1 MSDPGKPRSSRQSFA
16 TTHWSVVAAAGGES
30 STLAR
35 DALATLCTAYW
46 YPLYAYVRRRGHQ
59 PDEAQ
64 DLVQGFFTQLLEKDS
79 IKAAD
84 PARGRF
90 RSFLLASF
98 NNYVANQRRD
108 AQAVKRGGGHRVLSL
123 DFNSGEDRY
132 HLEPS
137 HDVTAEVIFQ
147 RRWAMTVLENA
158 VGRLQREFE
167 QAGKADQFAILKVF
181 LGGESEPPAY
191 RDIAGELNTTE
202 GAVKVAVH
210 RLRRRCGEILRD
222 EIAQTVTSDEDVD
235 QELRDLFANLT

>member
-1 MSDPGKPRSSRQSFA
+1 MSDPDKSHSSRQSFA

-30 STLAR
+30 SAHAR
-35 DALATLCTAYW
+35 AALATLCAAYW
-46 YPLYAYVRRRGHQ
+46 YPLYAYIRRRGYQ

-64 DLVQGFFTQLLEKDS
+64 DLVQGFFTQLLEKDR
-79 IKAAD
+79 IRAAD

-90 RSFLLASF
+90 RSFMLASF
-98 NNYVANQRRD
+98 NNFVANQRRN
-108 AQAVKRGGGHRVLSL
+108 AQTVKRGGSHRILSL

-137 HDVTAEVIFQ
+137 HEVTPDVVFQ

-158 VGRLQREFE
+158 VSRLQQEFE
-167 QAGKADQFAILKVF
+167 LAGKADQFAALKVF

-191 RDIAGELNTTE
+191 RDVAGGLNTTE

-235 QELRDLFANLT
+235 QELRDLLANLT

>member
-1 MSDPGKPRSSRQSFA
+1 MSDRGRPRSSRQSFA

-46 YPLYAYVRRRGHQ
+46 YPLYAYVRRRGYQ

-64 DLVQGFFTQLLEKDS
+64 DLVQGFLAQLLEKDR
-79 IKAAD
+79 IRAAD

-98 NNYVANQRRD
+98 NNFVANQRRD

-137 HDVTAEVIFQ
+137 HEVTAEVIFQ

-158 VGRLQREFE
+158 VDRLRQEFE
-167 QAGKADQFAILKVF
+167 QAGKADQFAILRVF

-191 RDIAGELNTTE
+191 RDVAGELNTTE

-222 EIAQTVTSDEDVD
+222 EIAQTVTSEEDVD
-235 QELRDLFANLT
+235 QELRDLFADLT

>member
-1 MSDPGKPRSSRQSFA
+1 MSEPGRSHSPRQSFA
-16 TTHWSVVAAAGGES
+16 TTHWSVVAAAGSES
-30 STLAR
+30 SSLAR
-35 DALATLCTAYW
+35 EALATLCSAYW

-64 DLVQGFFTQLLEKDS
+64 DLVQGFFTQLLEKDR
-79 IKAAD
+79 IRAAD

-98 NNYVANQRRD
+98 NNFVANQRRD
-108 AQAVKRGGGHRVLSL
+108 AQTVKRGGGHRVLSL

-137 HDVTAEVIFQ
+137 HEVTPEVIFQ

-158 VGRLQREFE
+158 VGRLQQEFE
-167 QAGKADQFAILKVF
+167 QAGKADQFAILRVF

-191 RDIAGELNTTE
+191 RDVAEELNTTE

-222 EIAQTVTSDEDVD
+222 EISQTVTTDKDVD
-235 QELRDLFANLT
+235 QELRDLLVNLA

>member
-1 MSDPGKPRSSRQSFA
+1 MSHSGRSHSSRQSFA

-30 STLAR
+30 SPLAR
-35 DALATLCTAYW
+35 EALATLCSAYW
-46 YPLYAYVRRRGHQ
+46 YPLYAYVRRRGYQ

-64 DLVQGFFTQLLEKDS
+64 DLVQGFFAQLLEKDR
-79 IKAAD
+79 IRAAD

-98 NNYVANQRRD
+98 NNFVANQRRD
-108 AQAVKRGGGHRVLSL
+108 AQTAKRGGGHRVLSL

-137 HDVTAEVIFQ
+137 HEVTPEVIFQ

-158 VGRLQREFE
+158 VGRLEQELE
-167 QAGKADQFAILKVF
+167 QAGKKDQFETLRAF

-191 RDIAGELNTTE
+191 CDVAEELNTTE
-202 GAVKVAVH
+202 GAAKVAVH
-210 RLRRRCGEILRD
+210 RLRRRCGEILRE
-222 EIAQTVTSDEDVD
+222 EISQTVTSDEDID